1 MHDPN
6 SSRKRRPSM
15 AAVLMT
21 RDIRF
26 WMSRASQKKNSLE
39 IVVVVNV
46 VLLVARVVF
55 IVA

>member
-1 MHDPN
+1 
-6 SSRKRRPSM
+6 M